1 MTVDDASAAR
11 RLAGQVHQVGR
22 ASGRQPWREVLQ
34 WITGGRLGRRRGW
47 PVVPVLG
54 TPWQDTVSPERTGWR
69 CRAAYLDGESAFAVD
84 YRICRR
90 CRLAWV
96 EHPYTP
102 PPYQRCGLAR
112 AGLAALRTENPGLS
126 WHTLGGHFRDSRPF
140 WAAVGADVP
149 GGYQQRPLCAH
160 VDAG

>member
-1 MTVDDASAAR
+1 MTVDDVQVAQH
-11 RLAGQVHQVGR
+11 LAGQAHQVGR
-22 ASGRQPWREVLQ
+22 ASGREPWRELLQ
-34 WITGGRLGRRRGW
+34 WITRGRLGRRRGW

-54 TPWQDTVSPERTGWR
+54 TPWQDTISAERTGWR
-69 CRAAYLDGESAFAVD
+69 SRAAYLNGKSAVGVD

-90 CRLAWV
+90 CRLGWV

-102 PPYQRCGLAR
+102 PRYRRCGLAR
-112 AGLAALRTENPGLS
+112 AGLAALRTENPDLS

-149 GGYQQRPLCAH
+149 GGYRQRPLCAH
-160 VDAG
+160 IDAG